1 MKRVKQSQAKWD
13 FNGYTEILV
22 RIQLLA
28 YIFRPHVQALIIQKG
43 KKKRLTGKL
52 TNLQIF

>member
-1 MKRVKQSQAKWD
+1 M

-43 KKKRLTGKL
+43 KKKKKIDRQTDKFTEIPSNFL
-52 TNLQIF
+52 